1 MNKQPFTKTAETLQN
16 TAPAAVTE
24 TGIQKDQ
31 STTMLAVSHVNS
43 HRLPGWSWW
52 KALLSRTGVTL
63 GDAANIKGMFAQ
75 VMLDFGVRTCTFRRG
90 GAEGSFSVVNF
101 VPHATIKTFSSVS
114 CVLSGLSLLLWLWV

>member
-43 HRLPGWSWW
+43 HRLPG
-52 KALLSRTGVTL
+52 
-63 GDAANIKGMFAQ
+63 
-75 VMLDFGVRTCTFRRG
+75 
-90 GAEGSFSVVNF
+90 
-101 VPHATIKTFSSVS
+101 
-114 CVLSGLSLLLWLWV
+114 